1 MTSIRWKPQI
11 TYRSPTTG
19 TSALHLEVS
28 AVGSHAS
35 SSSHSPSPQSLP
47 LQPLPQWTQS
57 NQSKR
62 YKRWMM
68 GPSLPLYHPLGRLAL
83 SLPDL
88 DPTAFGLPAPAVIMD
103 DPTRRSSNRTRRPA
117 PKVRDANEP
126 APSPAP
132 LIDVA
137 PAPEPELKDKSNSR
151 RRRPAGG
158 GNKRKRREVDD
169 GDATY
174 PAKRSRNP
182 RSSAANATARTPTG
196 EPSPPDSVDN
206 SAPSPADHDGPEE
219 KRPERRATKSRGLP
233 TRRDSTASEA
243 TVTSVSASIV
253 VTNAA
258 SRKDAGE
265 DVLDTDASPS
275 SGPQDAEFVVPS
287 GGLSSKETSSDGS
300 DKAANNVPG

>member
-11 TYRSPTTG
+11 TYRSPTAG
-19 TSALHLEVS
+19 TTALHLEVPP
-28 AVGSHAS
+28 VGCHAS
-35 SSSHSPSPQSLP
+35 SSSHSPSPQSLQHWTIH
-47 LQPLPQWTQS
+47 QPS
-57 NQSKR
+57 HSKR
-62 YKRWMM
+62 HKRWTM

-103 DPTRRSSNRTRRPA
+103 DPTRRSSNRARRPA

-126 APSPAP
+126 APSPVTS
-132 LIDVA
+132 IDVT
-137 PAPEPELKDKSNSR
+137 PIPEPELKEKASSR

-182 RSSAANATARTPTG
+182 RSSAANATARTSTAG
-196 EPSPPDSVDN
+196 EPSPPYSIDN
-206 SAPSPADHDGPEE
+206 SALSPAPDDPPEE
-219 KRPERRATKSRGLP
+219 RRPERRTAKSRGLP
-233 TRRDSTASEA
+233 PRRDSSGSEA
-243 TVTSVSASIV
+243 TVTSVSASV
-253 VTNAA
+253 VAGSVA
-258 SRKDAGE
+258 HFKDTGE
-265 DVLDTDASPS
+265 DALDIDISPS
-275 SGPQDAEFVVPS
+275 SGARDTERITRSGDLSNKDAS
-287 GGLSSKETSSDGS
+287 SNGG

>member
-1 MTSIRWKPQI
+1 MTSIRWKPQT
-11 TYRSPTTG
+11 TYRSPTAS
-19 TSALHLEVS
+19 TSALHLEVPP
-28 AVGSHAS
+28 AGSHAS

-47 LQPLPQWTQS
+47 LQSLPQWTIHQS
-57 NQSKR
+57 SQSKR

-137 PAPEPELKDKSNSR
+137 PVPEPEIKDKPSSR
-151 RRRPAGG
+151 RRRPAGSG
-158 GNKRKRREVDD
+158 SKRKRREVDD

-182 RSSAANATARTPTG
+182 RNSAANSTTRTPTGG
-196 EPSPPDSVDN
+196 EPSPPYSVDN

-219 KRPERRATKSRGLP
+219 KRPERRTAKSRGLP
-233 TRRDSTASEA
+233 ARRDSTASEA

-253 VTNAA
+253 VTNG
-258 SRKDAGE
+258 KDVGDDA
-265 DVLDTDASPS
+265 VDTDASPS
-275 SGPQDAEFVVPS
+275 RSPQDAESAAPS
-287 GGLSSKETSSDGS
+287 GGLSSKDASSDGG
-300 DKAANNVPG
+300 DKTANNVSG